1 VSEMHI
7 LVSNDDGI
15 NSEGIYALAME
26 LRKIADVTVVAPE
39 KQMSAVGHAI
49 TVQYPLRVNP
59 FYKNG
64 ELFGYAV
71 DGTPADAVK
80 LAVKALLKDKKIDL
94 LISGINHGTNTSI
107 NIIYS
112 GTVSAATEGTIL
124 GIPSIAISLAT
135 YAPNP
140 DFSFAAKF
148 AVKLAEFVFKNGLPK
163 GTLLNVNVPP
173 VSENEIKGVLVT
185 RQGSAFWD
193 DWFEI
198 RKDPNGR
205 DYYWL
210 AGRFIN
216 YEQGDLNADHTAV
229 QNNYISITPIH
240 FDLTNYKAIDELK
253 KSGLENLLKSLD
265 KD

>member
-1 VSEMHI
+1 MRKHI

-15 NSEGIYALAME
+15 NAEGIYALVVE
-26 LRKIADVTVVAPE
+26 LKKIADVTVVAPE

-64 ELFGYAV
+64 EFFGYAV

-80 LAVKALLKDKKIDL
+80 LAVKALLRDKKIDL
-94 LISGINHGTNTSI
+94 LISGINHGMNTSI

-124 GIPSIAISLAT
+124 GIPSFAISLAT
-135 YAPNP
+135 YEPNP

-148 AVKLAEFVFKNGLPK
+148 AAKLAQFIFRNGIPS

-173 VSENEIKGVLVT
+173 VPESEIKGVLIT
-185 RQGSAFWD
+185 RQGKAFWD
-193 DWFEI
+193 DWFDL

-205 DYYWL
+205 EYYWL
-210 AGRFIN
+210 TGKFVN
-216 YEQGDLNADHTAV
+216 YEHEDINSDHTAV

-240 FDLTNYKAIDELK
+240 FDLTDYEAIGKLK
-253 KSGLENLLKSLD
+253 KSGLEEIFKFD
-265 KD
+265 

>member
-1 VSEMHI
+1 MRKHI

-15 NSEGIYALAME
+15 NAEGIYALVKE
-26 LRKIADVTVVAPE
+26 LKKIADVTVVAPE

-64 ELFGYAV
+64 EFFGYAV

-80 LAVKALLKDKKIDL
+80 LAVRALLKDKKIDL
-94 LISGINHGTNTSI
+94 LVSGINHGMNTSI

-124 GIPSIAISLAT
+124 GIPSFAISLAT
-135 YAPNP
+135 YEPNP

-148 AVKLAEFVFKNGLPK
+148 AVKLAQFIFENGIPS
-163 GTLLNVNVPP
+163 GTLLNVNVPAVP
-173 VSENEIKGVLVT
+173 ENQIKGVLIT
-185 RQGSAFWD
+185 KQGKAFWD
-193 DWFEI
+193 DWFDL

-205 DYYWL
+205 EYYWL
-210 AGRFIN
+210 TGKFVN
-216 YEQGDLNADHTAV
+216 YEEDINSDHTAV
-229 QNNYISITPIH
+229 QNKYISITPIH
-240 FDLTNYKAIDELK
+240 FDLTNYEAIDKLK
-253 KSGLENLLKSLD
+253 KSGLEEIFKFD
-265 KD
+265 

>member
-1 VSEMHI
+1 MRKHI

-15 NSEGIYALAME
+15 NAEGIYALVKE
-26 LRKIADVTVVAPE
+26 LKKIADVTVVAPE

-64 ELFGYAV
+64 EFFGYAV

-80 LAVKALLKDKKIDL
+80 LAVRALLKDKKIDL
-94 LISGINHGTNTSI
+94 LVSGINHGMNTSI

-124 GIPSIAISLAT
+124 GIPSFAISLAT
-135 YAPNP
+135 YEPNP

-148 AVKLAEFVFKNGLPK
+148 AVKLAQFIFGNGIPS
-163 GTLLNVNVPP
+163 GTLLNVNVPAVP
-173 VSENEIKGVLVT
+173 ENQIKGVLIT
-185 RQGSAFWD
+185 KQGKAFWD
-193 DWFEI
+193 DWFDL

-205 DYYWL
+205 EYYWL
-210 AGRFIN
+210 TGKFVN
-216 YEQGDLNADHTAV
+216 YEEDINSDHTAV
-229 QNNYISITPIH
+229 QNKYISITPIH
-240 FDLTNYKAIDELK
+240 FDLTNYEAIDKLK
-253 KSGLENLLKSLD
+253 KSGLEEIFKFD
-265 KD
+265 

>member
-1 VSEMHI
+1 MRKHI

-15 NSEGIYALAME
+15 NAEGIYALVKE
-26 LRKIADVTVVAPE
+26 LKKIANVTVVAPE

-64 ELFGYAV
+64 EFFGYAV

-80 LAVKALLKDKKIDL
+80 LAVRALLKDKKIDL
-94 LISGINHGTNTSI
+94 LVSGINHGMNTSI

-124 GIPSIAISLAT
+124 GIPSFAISLAT
-135 YAPNP
+135 YEPNP

-148 AVKLAEFVFKNGLPK
+148 AVKLAQFIFENGIPS
-163 GTLLNVNVPP
+163 GTLLNVNVPAVP
-173 VSENEIKGVLVT
+173 ENQIKGVLIT
-185 RQGSAFWD
+185 RQGKAFWD
-193 DWFEI
+193 DWFDL

-205 DYYWL
+205 EYYWL
-210 AGRFIN
+210 TGKFVN
-216 YEQGDLNADHTAV
+216 YEEDINSDHTAV
-229 QNNYISITPIH
+229 QNKYISITPIH
-240 FDLTNYKAIDELK
+240 FDLTDYEAIDKLK
-253 KSGLENLLKSLD
+253 KSGLEEIFKFD
-265 KD
+265 

>member
-1 VSEMHI
+1 MHI

-15 NSEGIYALAME
+15 NSEGIYALVRE
-26 LRKIADVTVVAPE
+26 LKKIADVTVVAPE

-64 ELFGYAV
+64 EFFGYAV

-80 LAVKALLKDKKIDL
+80 LAVKAILKDKKIDL

-140 DFSFAAKF
+140 DFTFASKL

-163 GTLLNVNVPP
+163 GTLLNVNVPAVP
-173 VSENEIKGVLVT
+173 REEIKGILVT
-185 RQGSAFWD
+185 RQGNAFWD
-193 DWFEI
+193 DWFEV

-210 AGRFIN
+210 TGKFIN
-216 YEQGDLNADHTAV
+216 YEPDDINADHTAV
-229 QNNYISITPIH
+229 QNNYVSITPIQ
-240 FDLTNYKAIDELK
+240 FDLTNHKMIQELK
-253 KSGLENLLKSLD
+253 RLGLEEILKTID
-265 KD
+265 GD

>member
-1 VSEMHI
+1 MRKHI

-15 NSEGIYALAME
+15 NAEGIYALVKE
-26 LRKIADVTVVAPE
+26 LKKIADVTVVAPE

-64 ELFGYAV
+64 EFFGYAV

-80 LAVKALLKDKKIDL
+80 LAVRALLKDKKIDL
-94 LISGINHGTNTSI
+94 LVSGINHGMNTSI

-124 GIPSIAISLAT
+124 GIPSFAISLAT
-135 YAPNP
+135 YEPNP

-148 AVKLAEFVFKNGLPK
+148 AVKLAQFIFENGIPI
-163 GTLLNVNVPP
+163 GTLLNVNVPAVP
-173 VSENEIKGVLVT
+173 ENQIKGVLIT
-185 RQGSAFWD
+185 RQGKAFWD
-193 DWFEI
+193 DWFDL

-205 DYYWL
+205 EYYWL
-210 AGRFIN
+210 TGKFVN
-216 YEQGDLNADHTAV
+216 YEEDINSDHTAV
-229 QNNYISITPIH
+229 QNKYISITPIH
-240 FDLTNYKAIDELK
+240 FDLTNYEAIDKLK
-253 KSGLENLLKSLD
+253 KSGLEEIFKFD
-265 KD
+265 

>member
-1 VSEMHI
+1 MRKHI

-15 NSEGIYALAME
+15 NAEGIYALVKE
-26 LRKIADVTVVAPE
+26 LKKIADVTVIAPE

-64 ELFGYAV
+64 EFFGYAV

-80 LAVKALLKDKKIDL
+80 LAVRALLKDKKIDL
-94 LISGINHGTNTSI
+94 LVSGINHGMNTSI

-124 GIPSIAISLAT
+124 GIPSFAISLAT
-135 YAPNP
+135 YEPNP

-148 AVKLAEFVFKNGLPK
+148 AVKLAQFIFENGIPS
-163 GTLLNVNVPP
+163 GTLLNVNVPAVP
-173 VSENEIKGVLVT
+173 ENQIKGVLIT
-185 RQGSAFWD
+185 RQGKAFWD
-193 DWFEI
+193 DWFDL

-205 DYYWL
+205 EYYWL
-210 AGRFIN
+210 TGKFVN
-216 YEQGDLNADHTAV
+216 YEEDINSDHTAV
-229 QNNYISITPIH
+229 QNKYISITPIH
-240 FDLTNYKAIDELK
+240 FDLTDYEAIDKLK
-253 KSGLENLLKSLD
+253 KSGLEEIFKFD
-265 KD
+265 

>member
-1 VSEMHI
+1 MHI

-15 NSEGIYALAME
+15 NSEGIYLRVKE
-26 LRKIADVTVVAPE
+26 LKKIADVTVVAPE

-64 ELFGYAV
+64 EFFGYAV

-140 DFSFAAKF
+140 DFTFAAKF
-148 AVKLAEFVFKNGLPK
+148 AVKLAEFVFKNALPK
-163 GTLLNVNVPP
+163 GTLLNVNIPP
-173 VSENEIKGVLVT
+173 VPENEIKGVLVT
-185 RQGSAFWD
+185 HQGSCLCFY
-193 DWFEI
+193 FRI
-198 RKDPNGR
+198 VLG
-205 DYYWL
+205 
-210 AGRFIN
+210 
-216 YEQGDLNADHTAV
+216 
-229 QNNYISITPIH
+229 
-240 FDLTNYKAIDELK
+240 
-253 KSGLENLLKSLD
+253 
-265 KD
+265 

>member
-1 VSEMHI
+1 MRKHI

-15 NSEGIYALAME
+15 NAEGIYVLVKE
-26 LRKIADVTVVAPE
+26 LKKIADVTVVAPE

-64 ELFGYAV
+64 EFFGYAV

-80 LAVKALLKDKKIDL
+80 LAVRALLKDKKIDL
-94 LISGINHGTNTSI
+94 LVSGINHGMNTSI

-124 GIPSIAISLAT
+124 GIPSFAISLAT
-135 YAPNP
+135 YEPNP

-148 AVKLAEFVFKNGLPK
+148 AVKLAQFIFENGIPS
-163 GTLLNVNVPP
+163 GTLLNVNVPAVP
-173 VSENEIKGVLVT
+173 ENQIKGVLIT
-185 RQGSAFWD
+185 RQGKAFWD
-193 DWFEI
+193 DWFDL

-205 DYYWL
+205 EYYWL
-210 AGRFIN
+210 TGKFVN
-216 YEQGDLNADHTAV
+216 YEEDINSDHTAV
-229 QNNYISITPIH
+229 QNKYISITPIH
-240 FDLTNYKAIDELK
+240 FDLTDYEAIDKLK
-253 KSGLENLLKSLD
+253 KSGLEEIFKFD
-265 KD
+265 

>member
-1 VSEMHI
+1 MRKHI

-15 NSEGIYALAME
+15 NAEGIYALVKE
-26 LRKIADVTVVAPE
+26 LKKIADVTVVAPE

-64 ELFGYAV
+64 EFFGYAV

-80 LAVKALLKDKKIDL
+80 LAVRALLKDKKIDL
-94 LISGINHGTNTSI
+94 LVSGINHGMNTSI

-124 GIPSIAISLAT
+124 GIPSFAISLAT
-135 YAPNP
+135 YEPNP

-148 AVKLAEFVFKNGLPK
+148 AVKLAQFIFENGIPS
-163 GTLLNVNVPP
+163 GTLLNVNVPAVP
-173 VSENEIKGVLVT
+173 ENQIKGVLIT
-185 RQGSAFWD
+185 RQGKAFWD
-193 DWFEI
+193 DWFDL

-205 DYYWL
+205 EYYWL
-210 AGRFIN
+210 TGKFVN
-216 YEQGDLNADHTAV
+216 YEEDINSDHTAV
-229 QNNYISITPIH
+229 QNKYISITPIH
-240 FDLTNYKAIDELK
+240 FDLTDYEAIDKLK
-253 KSGLENLLKSLD
+253 KSGLEEIFKFD
-265 KD
+265 

>member
-1 VSEMHI
+1 MRKHI

-15 NSEGIYALAME
+15 NAEGIYALVKE
-26 LRKIADVTVVAPE
+26 LKKIADVTVVAPE

-64 ELFGYAV
+64 EFFGYAV

-80 LAVKALLKDKKIDL
+80 LAVRALLKDKKIDL
-94 LISGINHGTNTSI
+94 LVSGINHGMNTSI

-124 GIPSIAISLAT
+124 GIPSFAISLAT
-135 YAPNP
+135 YEPNP

-148 AVKLAEFVFKNGLPK
+148 AVKLAQFVFENGIPS
-163 GTLLNVNVPP
+163 GTLLNVNVPAVP
-173 VSENEIKGVLVT
+173 ENQIKGGLIT
-185 RQGSAFWD
+185 RQGKAFWD
-193 DWFEI
+193 DWFDL

-205 DYYWL
+205 EYYWL
-210 AGRFIN
+210 TGKFVN
-216 YEQGDLNADHTAV
+216 YEEDINSDHTAV
-229 QNNYISITPIH
+229 QNKYISITPIH
-240 FDLTNYKAIDELK
+240 FDLTNYEAIDKLK
-253 KSGLENLLKSLD
+253 KSGLEEIFKFD
-265 KD
+265 

>member
-1 VSEMHI
+1 MHI

-15 NSEGIYALAME
+15 NSEGIYALATE

-64 ELFGYAV
+64 EFFGYAV

-80 LAVKALLKDKKIDL
+80 LAVKTLLKGKKIDL

-148 AVKLAEFVFKNGLPK
+148 AVKLAEFVYKNGLPK

-185 RQGSAFWD
+185 HQGNAFWD
-193 DWFEI
+193 DWFEL

-210 AGRFIN
+210 AGRFVN
-216 YEQGDLNADHTAV
+216 YENSDLNADHTAV
-229 QNNYISITPIH
+229 QNNYVSITPIH

-253 KSGLENLLKSLD
+253 KMGLEDILRD
-265 KD
+265 

>member
-1 VSEMHI
+1 MRKHI

-15 NSEGIYALAME
+15 NAEGIYALVKE
-26 LRKIADVTVVAPE
+26 LKKIADVTVVAPE

-64 ELFGYAV
+64 EFFGYAV

-80 LAVKALLKDKKIDL
+80 LAVRALLKDKKIDL
-94 LISGINHGTNTSI
+94 LVSGINHGMNTSI

-124 GIPSIAISLAT
+124 GIPSFAISLAT
-135 YAPNP
+135 YEPNP

-148 AVKLAEFVFKNGLPK
+148 AVKLAQFIFENGIPI
-163 GTLLNVNVPP
+163 GTLLNVNVPAVP
-173 VSENEIKGVLVT
+173 ENQIKGVLIT
-185 RQGSAFWD
+185 RQGKAFWD
-193 DWFEI
+193 DWFDL

-205 DYYWL
+205 EYYWL
-210 AGRFIN
+210 TGKFVN
-216 YEQGDLNADHTAV
+216 YEEDINSDHTAV
-229 QNNYISITPIH
+229 QNKYISITPIH
-240 FDLTNYKAIDELK
+240 FDLTDYEAIDKLK
-253 KSGLENLLKSLD
+253 KSGLEEIFKFD
-265 KD
+265 

>member
-1 VSEMHI
+1 VKMHI

-15 NSEGIYALAME
+15 NSEGIWALVNE
-26 LRKIADVTVVAPE
+26 LKKVADVTVVAPE

-64 ELFGYAV
+64 EFFGYAV

-80 LAVKALLKDKKIDL
+80 LAVKAILKDKKIDL

-140 DFSFAAKF
+140 DFTFSAKF
-148 AVKLAEFVFKNGLPK
+148 AVKLAEFVFKNGLPR

-173 VSENEIKGVLVT
+173 VPENEIKGVRVT
-185 RQGSAFWD
+185 RQGNAFWD
-193 DWFEI
+193 DWFEL

-210 AGRFIN
+210 TGKFVN
-216 YEQGDLNADHTAV
+216 YDQEDLDADHTAV
-229 QNNYISITPIH
+229 QNNFISITPIH
-240 FDLTNYKAIDELK
+240 FDLTNYKMIEVLK
-253 KSGLENLLKSLD
+253 NSGLENLLQGLD